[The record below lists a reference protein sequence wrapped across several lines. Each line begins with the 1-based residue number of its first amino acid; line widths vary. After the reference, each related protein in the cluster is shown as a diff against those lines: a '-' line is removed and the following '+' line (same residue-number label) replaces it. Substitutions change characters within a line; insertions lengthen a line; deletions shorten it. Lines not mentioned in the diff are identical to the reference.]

1 MSYKEQNANL
11 PAALSA
17 LWFFIPETGQEPH
30 RVLPDGAIDII
41 FPEGGAPFVVGAMT
55 AAALAQADRPCTGL
69 RFRPGGAQTL
79 LKMDWA
85 EATDRHLNA
94 ADLGLKLPD
103 APTLIKHLQNR
114 QPDPLILHTADR
126 LKRGEPIEQIAQAIG
141 YSRRTLERR
150 FKTATGLGLKTYS
163 RIMRFRRTIK
173 TDFSARSALEAG
185 YYDQAHLYREV
196 KRFAA
201 IIQDNPPQNL

>member
-17 LWFFIPETGQEPH
+17 LWFFTPEAGQEPH

-55 AAALAQADRPCTGL
+55 VAALAQVDRPCTGL
-69 RFRPGGAQTL
+69 RFCPGGAQTL

-85 EATDRHLNA
+85 EATDRHLTA
-94 ADLGLKLPD
+94 ADLGLKLPS
-103 APTLIKHLQNR
+103 APTLIKQLQNR
-114 QPDPLILHTADR
+114 QPDPLILHAADR
-126 LKRGEPIEQIAQAIG
+126 LKRGEGIEAIAQAIG

-163 RIMRFRRTIK
+163 RIMRFRRAIK

-196 KRFAA
+196 KRFERCVQG
-201 IIQDNPPQNL
+201 I